1 MRVRIP
7 HDMRRVI
14 TIDEM
19 PAMKETIATVKDID
33 IHDYA
38 IIAARLLLGG
48 GAELIEAQAEICKNS
63 RIWNEHSNDSR
74 DFDIWISFT
83 AYAETQ
89 GFVKAGAN
97 LSDIYQIGN
106 SPDTDDEIERH
117 MFIRRFKEC

>member
-1 MRVRIP
+1 MKVKVTPDMKRI
-7 HDMRRVI
+7 I
-14 TIDEM
+14 TIDEI
-19 PAMKETIATVKDID
+19 PAMNETIAAMKNEDV
-33 IHDYA
+33 HDYA

-74 DFDIWISFT
+74 NFDIWISFT

-106 SPDTDDEIERH
+106 NPDTDNEIERH